1 MHRRSFLL
9 SATLLAA
16 ARRAFAQG
24 GAPRELIADL
34 VAGNRILATQAVLD
48 AQGHIS
54 VRHPSRAD
62 RFLLARSM
70 PPASVTADD
79 ILEYNLDADPIDARG
94 RTSYRERFIHSEIY
108 RARPDVMS
116 VVHNHSPSVVPFS
129 CTGCEIRPIF
139 HMAAFI
145 GLGVPTWD
153 IRDAQK
159 GTDMLVK
166 TPYLGEHLAKSLG
179 KFPAVL
185 MRGHG
190 STVVAENIQRAV
202 GRTIYL
208 EQNARMQYQAMML
221 AGRDGQ
227 VVYLDEDEVQANIS
241 WQNYVRSWDLWKRRA
256 LAALEREKAAR

>member
-1 MHRRSFLL
+1 VS
-9 SATLLAA
+9 
-16 ARRAFAQG
+16 
-24 GAPRELIADL
+24 LIQDL
-34 VAGNRILATQAVLD
+34 VVAYRALAEHGVID
-48 AQGHIS
+48 AYGHAS
-54 VRHPSRAD
+54 VRSETNPQRYYMSRAV
-62 RFLLARSM
+62 A
-70 PPASVTADD
+70 PEIVTEAD
-79 ILEYNLDADPIDARG
+79 ILELDLDS
-94 RTSYRERFIHSEIY
+94 RTIEPTPHGLYQERFIHGEIY
-108 RARPDVMS
+108 KVRPDVNAI
-116 VVHNHSPSVVPFS
+116 VHNHSPSVVPFS

-145 GLGVPTWD
+145 GLGVPNWD

-166 TPYLGEHLAKSLG
+166 TAYLGEHLAKSLG

-208 EQNARMQYQAMML
+208 EQNARMQYQAIQL
-221 AGRDGQ
+221 AGRDGKI
-227 VVYLDEDEVQANIS
+227 VYLDDDEVNANIS

-256 LAALEREKAAR
+256 LATLEREKAAR